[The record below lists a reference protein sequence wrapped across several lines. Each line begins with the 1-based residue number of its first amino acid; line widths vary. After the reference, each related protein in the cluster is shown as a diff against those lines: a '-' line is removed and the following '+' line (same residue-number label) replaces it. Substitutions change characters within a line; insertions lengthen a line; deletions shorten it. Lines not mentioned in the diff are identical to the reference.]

1 MKVKSDDRTIGE
13 VLQGHFLK
21 VPRFQRPYEWT
32 REEVDD
38 FWDDIHGASADY
50 FIGSMV
56 LFQSTHGLQ
65 GIVDGQQRLTT
76 ITLLLCILRDELA
89 GVGLT
94 DEAAGL
100 HNLVERRSVLDNKS
114 HFVLQ
119 TDEDTPYLRYMQT
132 FPRDGE
138 PPASDAEKLLKTA
151 AEVLRLRVRRMLA
164 GDAAKAK
171 SRLLRLRQTILG
183 LRLITVE
190 VDNED
195 DATVIFQTLNS
206 RGRDLA
212 TADLVK
218 SHLFS
223 HLRADNPANDTAREK
238 WTEIRQ
244 SFAASRADLPIDR
257 FLLHSWLSRRDYL
270 AQADLGKTVRKS
282 IRRYDA
288 MDYLDGLVLD
298 ARLYRE
304 INEPDFRVTWRPEER
319 PIRDAFRALQ
329 IFRVRQPLPWLLAV
343 WRDYDA
349 GSLKLK
355 HAMAAAMAIERFH
368 FLATAVASQPSSG
381 GISKMYATHA
391 RQLFSAAPGLG
402 KVAVTR
408 DLHAKISA
416 GQRLP
421 TLDQFAAAFALVR
434 YSRLFSQ
441 QARLVSYILKCLHR
455 HYAPAKTAPIDFREM
470 TVEHLA
476 PQSRTTSDAIVS
488 SLAVA
493 RLGNLI
499 LVPKALNEK
508 LASKPFPDKQA
519 LLLEAAGDGLY
530 VDSFVLEASQWTE
543 AEINSRTRTLAEVS
557 YQEVWS
563 LGDVRP

>member
-13 VLQGHFLK
+13 VLQGHFLH

-38 FWDDIHGASADY
+38 FWDDIHGATSDY

-76 ITLLLCILRDELA
+76 ITLLLCILRDELQLA
-89 GVGLT
+89 GMN

-119 TDEDTPYLRYMQT
+119 TDENSPFLRHIQS
-132 FPRDGE
+132 FPRHGE
-138 PPASDAEKLLKTA
+138 PPVSDAEKLLRLA
-151 AEVLRLRVRRMLA
+151 AEVLRQRVRSVINQ
-164 GDAAKAK
+164 GDASKLK
-171 SRLLRLRQTILG
+171 DRLLALRQTIIG
-183 LRLITVE
+183 LRLITIE

-223 HLRADNPANDTAREK
+223 HLRADNPANDLAREK
-238 WTEIRQ
+238 WTQIRAG
-244 SFAASRADLPIDR
+244 FAASKADLPIDR
-257 FLLHSWLSRRDYL
+257 FLLHSWLSRREYL
-270 AQADLGKTVRKS
+270 AQADLGKTVRKTV
-282 IRRYDA
+282 RRTEA
-288 MDYLDGLVLD
+288 TSYLDGLVLD

-304 INEPDFRVTWRPEER
+304 INEPDFRDAWLPEER
-319 PIRDAFRALQ
+319 PIEAAFSALQ

-343 WRDYDA
+343 WRDYDK
-349 GSLKLK
+349 GDLKLR
-355 HAMAAAMAIERFH
+355 HAKAAVTAIERFH

-391 RQLFSAAPGLG
+391 RQLFAAAPGEE
-402 KVAVTR
+402 KVAVVR
-408 DLHAKISA
+408 DLHGKISA
-416 GQRLP
+416 GQRIP
-421 TLDQFAAAFALVR
+421 TLDQFVAAFTEVKF
-434 YSRLFSQ
+434 SRVFSQ
-441 QARLVSYILKCLHR
+441 QARLVSYALRRLHR
-455 HYAPAKTAPIDFREM
+455 HFVSSPTDFGEM
-470 TVEHLA
+470 TVEHIL
-476 PQSRTTSDAIVS
+476 PQVRRAGDVVS
-488 SLAVA
+488 ASTADVA
-493 RLGNLI
+493 RMGNLI
-499 LVPKALNEK
+499 LVPKDLNES
-508 LASKPFPDKQA
+508 LGTKPFKEKQA
-519 LLLEAAGDGLY
+519 LLQAAAAEGLWVDPY
-530 VDSFVLEASQWTE
+530 VLSASAWTE
-543 AEINSRTRTLAEVS
+543 REIIERTRALAKVAYEK
-557 YQEVWS
+557 VWS
-563 LGDVRP
+563 LDSVRP

>member
-32 REEVDD
+32 KEEVDD
-38 FWDDIHGASADY
+38 FWDDIHGASSDY

-76 ITLLLCILRDELA
+76 ITLLLCILRDELQR
-89 GVGLT
+89 VGMS

-100 HNLVERRSVLDNKS
+100 HNLIERRSVLDNKS

-119 TDEDTPYLRYMQT
+119 TDEDSPYLRYMQT
-132 FPRDGE
+132 YAKHGD
-138 PPASDAEKLLKTA
+138 PPISDAEKLLRQA
-151 AEVLRLRVRRMLA
+151 ADALKIRLRNAIA
-164 GDAAKAK
+164 GEANKVK
-171 SRLLRLRQTILG
+171 GKLLKLRDTILG

-223 HLRADNPANDTAREK
+223 HLRTDNPANDSAREK
-238 WTEIRQ
+238 WSLIRQ
-244 SFAASRADLPIDR
+244 SLTASRVDIPIDR

-270 AQADLGKTVRKS
+270 AQADLGKTVRKTV
-282 IRRYDA
+282 RKREA
-288 MDYLDGLVLD
+288 MSFLEGLVLD

-304 INEPDFRVTWRPEER
+304 INEPEFRSDWQREER
-319 PIRDAFRALQ
+319 PIREAFTALQ
-329 IFRVRQPLPWLLAV
+329 TFRVRQPLPWLLAI
-343 WRDYDA
+343 WRDYDS
-349 GSLKLK
+349 GKLKLK
-355 HAMAAAMAIERFH
+355 HALAAICAIERFH
-368 FLATAVASQPSSG
+368 FLSTAVASQPSSG

-391 RQLFSAAPGLG
+391 RQLFAAAAGQE
-402 KVAVTR
+402 KVAVLR

-421 TLDQFAAAFALVR
+421 TLDQFAAAFAQVR
-434 YSRLFSQ
+434 YSRVFTQ
-441 QARLVSYILKCLHR
+441 QARLVQYTLRRLQQHQNN
-455 HYAPAKTAPIDFREM
+455 APIDFSEM
-470 TVEHLA
+470 TIEHLA
-476 PQSRTTSDAIVS
+476 PQAQTGGPVSYLAIS
-488 SLAVA
+488 
-493 RLGNLI
+493 RLGNMI
-499 LVPKALNEK
+499 LVPKELNER
-508 LASKPFPDKQA
+508 LGTKPFDAKLE
-519 LLLEAAGDGLY
+519 LLRTAAAEGLY
-530 VDSFVLEASQWTE
+530 VDPFVLNATKWTE
-543 AEINSRTRTLAEVS
+543 EEIDERTRLLADVA
-557 YQEVWS
+557 YTEVWS
-563 LGDVRP
+563 LAEVRP

>member
-32 REEVDD
+32 KEEVDD
-38 FWDDIHGASADY
+38 FWDDIHGARDDY

-76 ITLLLCILRDELA
+76 ITLLLCILRDELVRA
-89 GVGLT
+89 GMT

-100 HNLVERRSVLDNKS
+100 HNLIERRSVLDNKS

-119 TDEDTPYLRYMQT
+119 TDEDSPYLRYMQS

-138 PPASDAEKLLKTA
+138 PPVSDVEKLLKA
-151 AEVLRLRVRRMLA
+151 AADILRVRVRRQLA
-164 GDAAKAK
+164 ADSAKAK
-171 SRLLRLRQTILG
+171 DHLLGLRQTILG

-223 HLRADNPANDTAREK
+223 HLRADNPANDSAREK
-238 WTEIRQ
+238 WTNIRQ
-244 SFAASRADLPIDR
+244 SFAASQADLPIDR
-257 FLLHSWLSRRDYL
+257 FLLHSWLSRREYL
-270 AQADLGKTVRKS
+270 AQADLGKTVRKT
-282 IRRYDA
+282 IRRNDA
-288 MDYLDGLVLD
+288 MSYLEGLVLD

-304 INEPDFRVTWRPEER
+304 INEPDFRAAWQREER
-319 PIRDAFRALQ
+319 PIRHAYSALQ
-329 IFRVRQPLPWLLAV
+329 TFRVRQPMPWLLAV

-349 GSLKLK
+349 GKLKLK
-355 HAMAAAMAIERFH
+355 HALAAVVAIERFH

-391 RQLFSAAPGLG
+391 RQLFAASPGMR
-402 KVAVTR
+402 KVAIIR
-408 DLHAKISA
+408 DLHSKISA
-416 GQRLP
+416 EQRLP
-421 TLDQFAAAFALVR
+421 SLEQFAAAFAQVR
-434 YSRLFSQ
+434 YSRIFTQ
-441 QARLVSYILKCLHR
+441 QARLVAYILSRLHS
-455 HYAPAKTAPIDFREM
+455 HYESAPIDFSEM
-470 TVEHLA
+470 TIEHIA
-476 PQSRTTSDAIVS
+476 PQARIAGRTPVPLGD
-488 SLAVA
+488 VA

-499 LVPKALNEK
+499 LVPKALNES
-508 LASKPFPDKQA
+508 LGTKPFAEKKSILQD
-519 LLLEAAGDGLY
+519 AANGGLY
-530 VDSFVLEASQWTE
+530 VDPFVLNASKWTE
-543 AEINSRTRTLAEVS
+543 AEITARTRVLAEVS
-557 YQEVWS
+557 YDEVWS
-563 LGDVRP
+563 LASVRP

>member
-32 REEVDD
+32 KEEVDD
-38 FWDDIHGASADY
+38 FWDDIHGANNDY

-76 ITLLLCILRDELA
+76 ITLLLCILRDELER
-89 GVGLT
+89 VGLT
-94 DEAAGL
+94 DEGAGL
-100 HNLVERRSVLDNKS
+100 HNLIERRSVLDNKS

-119 TDEDTPYLRYMQT
+119 TDESSPYLRYMQS
-132 FPRDGE
+132 FPRQGD
-138 PPASDAEKLLKTA
+138 ALVSDAEKLLRLA
-151 AEVLRLRVRRMLA
+151 ADLLRTRVRRVMSQ
-164 GDAAKAK
+164 DPAKAQEH
-171 SRLLRLRQTILG
+171 LLKLRQTILG

-223 HLRADNPANDTAREK
+223 HLRAENPANDAAREK
-238 WTEIRQ
+238 WTQIRAGF
-244 SFAASRADLPIDR
+244 SASRADLPIDR

-282 IRRYDA
+282 IRRTEA
-288 MDYLDGLVLD
+288 MSYLDGLVLD

-304 INEPDFRVTWRPEER
+304 INEPDFRDTWQREER
-319 PIRDAFRALQ
+319 PCKAAFSALQ
-329 IFRVRQPLPWLLAV
+329 TFRVRQPLPWLLAV
-343 WRDYDA
+343 WRDYD
-349 GSLKLK
+349 GGNLKLK
-355 HAMAAAMAIERFH
+355 HANAAATAIERFH
-368 FLATAVASQPSSG
+368 FLSTAVASQPSSG

-391 RQLFSAAPGLG
+391 RQLFAASSGQA
-402 KVAVTR
+402 KVEIIR
-408 DLHAKISA
+408 DLHKKISA

-421 TLDQFAAAFALVR
+421 TLDQFAAAFAQVK
-434 YSRLFSQ
+434 YSRVFTQ
-441 QARLVSYILKCLHR
+441 QSRLVAYTLSRLHA
-455 HYAPAKTAPIDFREM
+455 HFVAAPIDFSQM
-470 TVEHLA
+470 TIEHIA
-476 PQSRTTSDAIVS
+476 PQTRRVGPTAVS
-488 SLAVA
+488 VLDVA

-499 LVPKALNEK
+499 LVPKELNEK
-508 LASKPFPDKQA
+508 LGTKSFKDKQA
-519 LLLEAAGDGLY
+519 LLQAAADDGLY
-530 VDSFVLEASQWTE
+530 VDPYVLSASRWTE
-543 AEINSRTRTLAEVS
+543 DQIHERTRTLAEAA
-557 YQEVWS
+557 YGRVWS
-563 LGDVRP
+563 LAEVRP

>member
-32 REEVDD
+32 KEEVDD
-38 FWDDIHGASADY
+38 FWDDIHGASSDY

-76 ITLLLCILRDELA
+76 ITLLLSILRDEFA
-89 GVGLT
+89 RAGLT

-100 HNLVERRSVLDNKS
+100 HNLIERRSVLDNKS

-119 TDEDTPYLRYMQT
+119 TDESSPYLRWMQS
-132 FPRDGE
+132 FPRHGDA
-138 PPASDAEKLLKTA
+138 PASDAEKLLKLA
-151 AEVLRLRVRRMLA
+151 ADVLRVRVRGVMSGGEA
-164 GDAAKAK
+164 SEAKD
-171 SRLLRLRQTILG
+171 RLLLLRQTLLG
-183 LRLITVE
+183 LRLITIE

-223 HLRADNPANDTAREK
+223 QLRAENPANDHAREK
-238 WTEIRQ
+238 WTQIRAG
-244 SFAASRADLPIDR
+244 FTASKADLPIDR

-282 IRRYDA
+282 IRRNEA
-288 MDYLDGLVLD
+288 MDFLDGLVLD

-304 INEPDFRVTWRPEER
+304 INETDFRDKWLREER
-319 PIRDAFRALQ
+319 PIKAAFNALQ
-329 IFRVRQPLPWLLAV
+329 TFRVRQPLPWLLAV
-343 WRDYDA
+343 WRDYDS
-349 GSLKLK
+349 GDLKLK
-355 HAMAAAMAIERFH
+355 HASAAATAIERFH
-368 FLATAVASQPSSG
+368 FVSTAVASQPSSG

-391 RQLFSAAPGLG
+391 KQLFAAPPGQD
-402 KVAVTR
+402 KVAIIR
-408 DLHAKISA
+408 ELHSKISA

-421 TLDQFAAAFALVR
+421 TFDQFVAAFAQVK
-434 YSRLFSQ
+434 YSRVFSQ
-441 QARLVSYILKCLHR
+441 QSRLVTYTLQCLHR
-455 HYAPAKTAPIDFREM
+455 HHVAAPVDVSEM
-470 TVEHLA
+470 TIEHLA
-476 PQSRTTSDAIVS
+476 PQARNSGDTTVS
-488 SLAVA
+488 TLDVA

-499 LVPKALNEK
+499 LVPKDLNEK
-508 LASKPFPDKQA
+508 LGTKPFKDKQA
-519 LLLEAAGDGLY
+519 LLQAAADDGLY
-530 VDSFVLEASQWTE
+530 VDPFVLSAGTWTE
-543 AEINSRTRTLAEVS
+543 DEINERTRTLAEVA
-557 YQEVWS
+557 YEQVWS
-563 LGDVRP
+563 LSEVRS